1 MRRQAVALLV
11 HKDVTQVNALI
22 TILRPSFDIYVH
34 IDKKSDITPENID
47 ARNVWKEITVYWG
60 AYNMIEATVFLY
72 RQILATGIPYTHV
85 IRQGALVHQVFHVL
99 QCEDC
104 PLTTRSFKSPD
115 TSPDA

>member
-60 AYNMIEATVFLY
+60 AYNMIEATVFFQAIGEPTPGY
-72 RQILATGIPYTHV
+72 HS
-85 IRQGALVHQVFHVL
+85 
-99 QCEDC
+99 
-104 PLTTRSFKSPD
+104 PLFGKSSIS
-115 TSPDA
+115 SPKSELEAN